1 VPALQAAIARVGQE
15 DGPIR
20 VLVSNAANDDRHKV
34 EDVTVAYW
42 EDRMQVDLR
51 HQFFAAQ
58 AVRPQMRAAGG
69 GSIVNFGSISWM
81 AAQAGIPV
89 YTAAKAATHGMTRSF
104 ARELGQYNIRVNT
117 VVPGWVMTK
126 RQLDLWVD
134 DAANELIDR
143 SQCLAG
149 RVQPQDIAAMV
160 TFLASDN
167 ARMCSAQNYV
177 VDGGW
182 V

>member
-1 VPALQAAIARVGQE
+1 LIN
-15 DGPIR
+15 
-20 VLVSNAANDDRHKV
+20 NAANDTRH
-34 EDVTVAYW
+34 DWRQVTPDEFGRRIAVNLA
-42 EDRMQVDLR
+42 
-51 HQFFAAQ
+51 HSFFAIQ
-58 AVRPQMRAAGG
+58 AVAPGMIAARKGA
-69 GSIVNFGSISWM
+69 IVNFGSISWM
-81 AAQAGIPV
+81 AAQAGMPV
-89 YTAAKAATHGMTRSF
+89 YTAAKAAIHGLTRSF
-104 ARELGQYNIRVNT
+104 ARELGAHNIRVNT

-134 DAANELIDR
+134 DAANDLIDR

-149 RVQPQDIAAMV
+149 RVQPEDIAAMV

-167 ARMCSAQNYV
+167 ARMCSAQNFV